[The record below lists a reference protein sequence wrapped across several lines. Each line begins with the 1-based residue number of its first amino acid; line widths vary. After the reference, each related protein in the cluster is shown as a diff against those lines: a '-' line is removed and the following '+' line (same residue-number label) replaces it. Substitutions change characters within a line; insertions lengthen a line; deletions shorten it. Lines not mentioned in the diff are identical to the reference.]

1 MKSGVS
7 TKVKVSLPNETPPPM
22 NVCCFSID
30 LTNLPIK
37 TDILHDGLLI
47 DERPEPFL
55 FVNFD
60 AWVSV
65 CCHDAVFS
73 RRANVSE
80 APTIQSKML
89 NPTPSLPER
98 TVLRTAAEV
107 SGEDCNRAV
116 SIQHVSAAHRH
127 TLPGQT
133 AQQIHC
139 DRRSCMATVRSNDLQ
154 E

>member
-1 MKSGVS
+1 M
-7 TKVKVSLPNETPPPM
+7 
-22 NVCCFSID
+22 
-30 LTNLPIK
+30 
-37 TDILHDGLLI
+37 LI
-47 DERPEPFL
+47 DERHKNISFLLLLTHESPF
-55 FVNFD
+55 
-60 AWVSV
+60 
-65 CCHDAVFS
+65 AVIS
-73 RRANVSE
+73 RSANVSE

-107 SGEDCNRAV
+107 IGEDCNRAV
-116 SIQHVSAAHRH
+116 SIQHVSAAHRY

-139 DRRSCMATVRSNDLQ
+139 YRRGCMAAVRSNDLQ